1 MPPRY
6 AFYDSS
12 DEEAG
17 ETPADKHSDE
27 RLEKGLRDTV
37 ASIFRSGKL
46 EELTVKRVRL
56 ATETTLGLEEGFF
69 KGHEEWKSR
78 SESVIKEEAV
88 FICGFLDD
96 MALANV
102 SGII

>member
-6 AFYDSS
+6 AFNDSS
-12 DEEAG
+12 DEE
-17 ETPADKHSDE
+17 TPDDKYSEE
-27 RLEKGLRDTV
+27 RLEKGLRSTV

-56 ATETTLGLEEGFF
+56 ATETALGLEEGFF

-78 SESVIKEEAV
+78 SETVVKEEAV
-88 FICGFLDD
+88 CPYRLRSFWY
-96 MALANV
+96 
-102 SGII
+102 

>member
-6 AFYDSS
+6 VFNDSS
-12 DEEAG
+12 DEETG
-17 ETPADKHSDE
+17 ETDTKYSDE

-46 EELTVKRVRL
+46 EELTVKRVRR

-69 KGHEEWKSR
+69 KAHEEWKAR
-78 SESVIKEEAV
+78 SEIVIKEEAV
-88 FICGFLDD
+88 CLCS
-96 MALANV
+96 V
-102 SGII
+102 